1 MLLSLNDI
9 GMTKREADA
18 LERFRDAADESEVE
32 GVA

>member
-18 LERFRDAADESEVE
+18 SARFRDAADESEVE